1 MKLRM
6 LAVGRSAVFRLSTC
20 SADVQVAFGVAFE
33 LGRGVELSG
42 QQDNICNASVAFI
55 DGL

>member
-1 MKLRM
+1 M